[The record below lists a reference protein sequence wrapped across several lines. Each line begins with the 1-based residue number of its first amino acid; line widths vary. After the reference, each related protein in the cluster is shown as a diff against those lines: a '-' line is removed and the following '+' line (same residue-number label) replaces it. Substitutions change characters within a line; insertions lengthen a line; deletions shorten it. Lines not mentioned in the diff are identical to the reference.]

1 MALPQIISR
10 NPIQKQNERQIFQ
23 QDVASHPITYY
34 TCPAGKIAKI
44 KGFWVCDDTGAAAL
58 VDLVANGISIA
69 EVQATGGLITLTQP
83 QNLAEGVSFPF
94 EVTLAATQTLVTAQD
109 SGTNANT
116 TINAVVTESPV

>member
-1 MALPQIISR
+1 MTLPQIISR
-10 NPIQKQNERQIFQ
+10 GQIQKQNERQIFQ

-44 KGFWVCDDTGAAAL
+44 KGFWLCDDTGAAAL
-58 VDLVANGISIA
+58 VDLVAKGISIA
-69 EVQATGGLITLTQP
+69 EVQATGGGSDINKP
-83 QNLAEGVSFPF
+83 QDLAEGINIPF
-94 EVTLAATQTLVTAQD
+94 EVTLVATETLVTAQD